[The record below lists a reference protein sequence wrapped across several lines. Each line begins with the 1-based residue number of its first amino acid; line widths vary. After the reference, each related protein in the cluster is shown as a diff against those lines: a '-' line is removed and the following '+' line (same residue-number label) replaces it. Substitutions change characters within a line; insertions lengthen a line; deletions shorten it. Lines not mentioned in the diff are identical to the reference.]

1 MIRSRAALVGAILS
15 MVCAEKNSAQEST
28 LVRVGGR
35 QVEVIQ
41 LGTGSPTLVLESGG
55 GEDASQWKSILPE
68 LAKHTHVIAYS
79 RAGFGKSD
87 PTHTE
92 AATPPSPQ
100 STVRDLHELLQA
112 LGERAPVILAG
123 HSWGGLLVRLYA
135 STYPTEV
142 AGLVLIDGTH
152 ESQFHR
158 WQAVVPAF
166 SFADTIRA
174 LTSKM
179 PPLVRAMYNQLL
191 DIQSAQRVDGMKP
204 LADMPLAVITAV
216 KPCPPEREFTCR
228 DPRALAIWRDLH
240 HEWFAQAGTGMHIV
254 SAQTGHYV
262 MNDQPGLVLQ
272 AVRFVLDQVRAAA
285 R

>member
-1 MIRSRAALVGAILS
+1 MIRSRAALVCAILF
-15 MVCAEKNSAQEST
+15 MVSAEKTSAQEST
-28 LVRVGGR
+28 LLRVGGR

-55 GEDASQWKSILPE
+55 GEDASQWKGILPE
-68 LAKHTHVIAYS
+68 LAKQTHVIAYS
-79 RAGFGKSD
+79 RAGFGRSD

-92 AATPPSPQ
+92 AATPQSPQ

-112 LGERAPVILAG
+112 LGEGAPVVLAG

-216 KPCPPEREFTCR
+216 KPCPPNGDFPCR
-228 DPRALAIWRDLH
+228 DTRALAVWRQLH
-240 HEWFAQAGTGMHIV
+240 DEWFARSTDGLHLV
-254 SAQTGHYV
+254 SSRTAHYV
-262 MNDQPGLVLQ
+262 MNDQPSLITD
-272 AVRFVLDQVRAAA
+272 AVRFVVGEVRG
-285 R
+285 RQH